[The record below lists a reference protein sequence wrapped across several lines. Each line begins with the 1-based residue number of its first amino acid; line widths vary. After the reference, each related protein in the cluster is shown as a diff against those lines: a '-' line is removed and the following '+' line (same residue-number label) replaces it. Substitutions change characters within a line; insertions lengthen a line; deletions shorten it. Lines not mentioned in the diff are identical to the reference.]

1 MKMTSKNVAKALP
14 LMALT
19 GMGAL
24 VGVHAATGGSESG
37 KVNISQETHSEA
49 IPMALLK
56 ESTPKACAPGDKE
69 RVIRPGKPGVREI
82 HTKVTTEG
90 GKETS
95 REKVSERIAVMPEA
109 KTVQLCS
116 NTVSR
121 SEQRRSL
128 SGIDRRVVQEILSTT
143 ELGQRPGAA
152 LTPAE
157 VKKRQEAEMK
167 QRKAAKEKER
177 KKKAAA
183 IPKASPS
190 ATPTKKVAPKKV
202 ELKKAAAP
210 TATQRAQAITT
221 TTTAK
226 SSSPSPSASASTATP
241 TAASTAPTPTTPPI
255 TGSKEDWMQQAGID
269 PKDYAAV
276 DYILF
281 HESGWNYKAVNASSG
296 AYGLCQALPGS
307 KMASAGADWATNP
320 ITQLKWCNEY
330 AEGRYNGWAKAMEE
344 WQIKHWW

>member
-1 MKMTSKNVAKALP
+1 
-14 LMALT
+14 MALT

-37 KVNISQETHSEA
+37 KVSVSQEIHSEA

-56 ESTPKACAPGDKE
+56 ESTPKACAPGEKE
-69 RVIRPGKPGVREI
+69 RVIHPGKPGVREI
-82 HTKVTTEG
+82 RTKVTTEG

-95 REKVSERIAVMPEA
+95 REKVSERIAVTPEA

-128 SGIDRRVVQEILSTT
+128 SSIDRRVVQDILSTT
-143 ELGQRPGAA
+143 ELSQRPGAA

-157 VKKRQEAEMK
+157 VKQRQE
-167 QRKAAKEKER
+167 AKEKEAKEKAR

-190 ATPTKKVAPKKV
+190 ATPTKKVAPKK
-202 ELKKAAAP
+202 AAAP
-210 TATQRAQAITT
+210 TATQRTQAQAITK

-226 SSSPSPSASASTATP
+226 SSSPSTSASASTATP
-241 TAASTAPTPTTPPI
+241 TAASTAPTPTAPPI

-281 HESGWNYKAVNASSG
+281 HESGWNYKAVNSSSG
-296 AYGLCQALPGS
+296 AYGLCQALPGN
-307 KMASAGADWATNP
+307 KMASAGADWETNP

-330 AEGRYNGWAKAMEE
+330 AEDRYKGWAMAMEE

>member
-24 VGVHAATGGSESG
+24 VGVHAATGESESG
-37 KVNISQETHSEA
+37 KVSVSQEVHSEA

-56 ESTPKACAPGDKE
+56 ESTPKACDPGEKE

-82 HTKVTTEG
+82 RTKVTTEG
-90 GKETS
+90 GEEIS
-95 REKVSERIAVMPEA
+95 REKMSERIAVTPEA

-128 SGIDRRVVQEILSTT
+128 SSIDRRVVQEILSTT
-143 ELGQRPGAA
+143 ELSQRPGAA

-157 VKKRQEAEMK
+157 VKKRQEAKEK
-167 QRKAAKEKER
+167 EAKEKAR

-190 ATPTKKVAPKKV
+190 ATPTKKAEPKKVAPKKAV
-202 ELKKAAAP
+202 AP

-221 TTTAK
+221 ATTAK

-241 TAASTAPTPTTPPI
+241 TEAFTAPTPTTPPI

-307 KMASAGADWATNP
+307 KMASAGEDWATNP

-330 AEGRYNGWAKAMEE
+330 AEGRYNGWAMAMKE